1 MARQKQRTRR
11 SFGAVRKL
19 PSGRFQ
25 ASYLDPNGK
34 RINAPT
40 TFTTKTDADAWLSIQ
55 RAALETGQWRG
66 KTDDTTVGQYA
77 ESWARA
83 LNVAPRTRY
92 NYEASIRRWILPTF
106 GAIPMREVTP
116 AAVRRWVA
124 TFPDSKPAARA
135 QAYNV
140 LGRLF
145 RDAVDDGIL
154 ATTPVRVRGASE
166 YSTAREGHALTPA
179 EVAQIAAKMPERE
192 RLSVTLAAYCALRPG
207 EALALRR
214 RDIDLD
220 GGVVRVRA
228 TASAKIGGSDDVGPT
243 KTPGSVRDVHY
254 PSPLS
259 KVIDAHLD
267 EHAAPGAAG
276 FLFPSAQDPTRPIPY
291 RTWAAHFTTAVKA
304 AGLEDVKPHDLRHS
318 GATLAAGTGATVRE
332 LMQRLGHTSPTVA
345 MRYQHAAKERDRAIA
360 DRLGEA
366 LDGG

>member
-19 PSGRFQ
+19 PSGRHQ
-25 ASYLDPNGK
+25 ASYLDPTGK
-34 RINAPT
+34 RVNAPT
-40 TFTTKTDADAWLSIQ
+40 TFTSKMDADSWLAAQRTMLENGAWRVQ
-55 RAALETGQWRG
+55 
-66 KTDDTTVGQYA
+66 TDDTTVGQYA

-166 YSTAREGHALTPA
+166 YSTARQGHALTPA
-179 EVAQIAAKMPERE
+179 EVAKIAAKMPERE
-192 RLSVTLAAYCALRPG
+192 QLSVTLAAYCALRPG

-259 KVIDAHLD
+259 KVIDAHLA

-276 FLFPSAQDPTRPIPY
+276 FLFPSAQDPARPIPY
-291 RTWAAHFTTAVKA
+291 RTWAAHFTTAVKG

-366 LDGG
+366 LD